1 MANDTQVSNVAPGPF
16 FFYILEA
23 EKDLLVQDI
32 LKTPQLKLRM
42 QRSTRS
48 SCLYGLFASIA
59 HY

>member
-1 MANDTQVSNVAPGPF
+1 MANVTQVSNVAPGP